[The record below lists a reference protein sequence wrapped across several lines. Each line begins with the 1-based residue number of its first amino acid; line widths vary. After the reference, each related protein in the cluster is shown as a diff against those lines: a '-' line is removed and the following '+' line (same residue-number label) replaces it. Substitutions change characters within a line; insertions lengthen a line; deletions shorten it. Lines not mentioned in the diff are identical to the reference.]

1 MYPMLRMG
9 EKRCQVTS
17 IEKSN
22 NGELSETSVYNSNQT
37 QLIDKP
43 QYMNRDICVKVC
55 SLIEESTRRPYHS

>member
-43 QYMNRDICVKVC
+43 QYRDICVKVC
-55 SLIEESTRRPYHS
+55 SLIEESTQRPYHS